1 MNRRTYPR
9 INARCLPDGPWIAIT
24 GREAETF
31 MLLASKGSSG
41 LRAYDFPGGPPFRL
55 SAYIFDLRGFEFQIR
70 TDREDHAGGT
80 HAVYVLECDVEF
92 EVVALMALL
101 TKGGTQAA

>member
-9 INARCLPDGPWIAIT
+9 IRARRRPDGPWVAIA
-24 GREAETF
+24 GRDAETF
-31 MLLASKGSSG
+31 MLLASKGAIG

-55 SAYIFDLRGFEFQIR
+55 SAYIFDLRGFGFPIR

-80 HAVYVLECDVEF
+80 HAVYVLERDVEF
-92 EVVALMALL
+92 EVVALRPGGDAL
-101 TKGGTQAA
+101 AA